1 MASLNFILKAKWVTV
16 LPYLFLRWGWR
27 LRWVNLQCVYY
38 DRQAHA
44 QLEWDIKIL
53 YNVDIYRNNSTKV
66 FYVPVWKIKSAQRK
80 SDIKKGSHLLFY
92 TQCDLKNQKK
102 QVVNFTRGSTKKTYS
117 DDWLKC
123 HQSVTKACQIGPL
136 NSVYC
141 VFAKFWA
148 DWSFCFVFLWLCMCA
163 MVDMCVCVCQGWSSF
178 FLFGWER
185 FHLVQKEKGFKQLKW
200 PWTL

>member
-1 MASLNFILKAKWVTV
+1 M

-66 FYVPVWKIKSAQRK
+66 FYVPVWKIKSAQWK
-80 SDIKKGSHLLFY
+80 PDIKKGSHLLFY
-92 TQCDLKNQKK
+92 TQRALKNQKK

-123 HQSVTKACQIGPL
+123 RQSITKACQVGPL
-136 NSVYC
+136 NSAYY

-148 DWSFCFVFLWLCMCA
+148 DWSFCFVFLWLCMCV
-163 MVDMCVCVCQGWSSF
+163 MVDMCECVSRMVFFSF
-178 FLFGWER
+178 WLRTFPFSTEGER
-185 FHLVQKEKGFKQLKW
+185 L
-200 PWTL
+200 